1 MQNSACLTT
10 FLSAMLIGLNVISC
24 SCISKMIG
32 WKFTFQ
38 AVTSFV
44 RLCFHFGRKHVA
56 FTWRTCAKKCSAA
69 KSDEN
74 ITEGERSIKAAET
87 DPSATLVA
95 SVHSTGANE

>member
-1 MQNSACLTT
+1 
-10 FLSAMLIGLNVISC
+10 MLIGLNVISG

-56 FTWRTCAKKCSAA
+56 FTWLTRAKKCSAA

-74 ITEGERSIKAAET
+74 IITEGERSIKAAET
-87 DPSATLVA
+87 DPSATVVA
-95 SVHSTGANE
+95 SVRSTGANE